1 MPISGRAILNQPD
14 DHRLAIAA
22 LEGTRPPQSPLF
34 HAPWQAR
41 IFALIV
47 EAVKA
52 GHFPWTDF
60 QTRLV
65 AALARHD
72 DAEHCGNDEHIE
84 RHYFDAWLIAA
95 EETLQA
101 LGLIAAGEVERQIE
115 TVRAEVDR
123 IRAIQQPLAF
133 IHK

>member
-1 MPISGRAILNQPD
+1 MSQLD

-22 LEGTRPPQSPLF
+22 LDRVRPQHSPLF
-34 HAPWQAR
+34 QAPWQAR

-60 QTRLV
+60 QARLV
-65 AALARHD
+65 VALARND
-72 DAEHCGNDEHIE
+72 DAELCESDEHIE
-84 RHYFDAWLIAA
+84 EHYFDAWLIAA
-95 EETLQA
+95 EETLEA

-123 IRAIQQPLAF
+123 IRSIQQPLAF

>member
-22 LEGTRPPQSPLF
+22 LEEARPLHSPLF

-47 EAVKA
+47 EAVKE

-72 DAEHCGNDEHIE
+72 DAGHCENDEHIE
-84 RHYFDAWLIAA
+84 RHYFDAWLVAA

-101 LGLIAAGEVERQIE
+101 LGLIAAGEIDRQIE

-123 IRAIQQPLAF
+123 IRSIQQPLAF
-133 IHK
+133 VHK

>member
-1 MPISGRAILNQPD
+1 MSQPD

-22 LEGTRPPQSPLF
+22 LEQARPQHSQLF
-34 HAPWQAR
+34 QAPWQAR

-47 EAVKA
+47 EAVKE

-60 QTRLV
+60 QARRV
-65 AALARHD
+65 AALARNE
-72 DAEHCGNDEHIE
+72 DADGCESDEHIE

-115 TVRAEVDR
+115 SVRAEVDR
-123 IRAIQQPLAF
+123 IRSIQQPLAF
-133 IHK
+133 IQK

>member
-1 MPISGRAILNQPD
+1 MNQPD

-22 LEGTRPPQSPLF
+22 LERARPLHSPLF

-47 EAVKA
+47 EAVKE

-72 DAEHCGNDEHIE
+72 DVEHCEKDEHIE
-84 RHYFDAWLIAA
+84 RHYFDAWLITA

-101 LGLIAAGEVERQIE
+101 LDLIAAGEVERQIE
-115 TVRAEVDR
+115 TVRAEVDK
-123 IRAIQQPLAF
+123 IRSIQQPLAF

>member
-1 MPISGRAILNQPD
+1 MNQPD

-22 LEGTRPPQSPLF
+22 LEQARPQHSQLF
-34 HAPWQAR
+34 QAPWQAR

-47 EAVKA
+47 EAVKE

-65 AALARHD
+65 AALARD
-72 DAEHCGNDEHIE
+72 DDPGHCASDAHIE

-101 LGLIAAGEVERQIE
+101 LGLIAAGDVERQIE

-123 IRAIQQPLAF
+123 IRSIQQPLAF

>member
-1 MPISGRAILNQPD
+1 MSQPD
-14 DHRLAIAA
+14 HHRLAIAA
-22 LEGTRPPQSPLF
+22 LEQARPQHSQLF
-34 HAPWQAR
+34 QAPWQAR

-47 EAVKA
+47 EAVKE

-60 QTRLV
+60 QARLV
-65 AALARHD
+65 AALARNE
-72 DAEHCGNDEHIE
+72 DADGCETDEYIE

-123 IRAIQQPLAF
+123 IRSIQQPLEPF
-133 IHK
+133 PF

>member
-1 MPISGRAILNQPD
+1 MNQLD
-14 DHRLAIAA
+14 DHRLVIAA
-22 LEGTRPPQSPLF
+22 LEQARPPQSPLF

-65 AALARHD
+65 AALARD
-72 DAEHCGNDEHIE
+72 DEAGHCENDEHIE
-84 RHYFDAWLIAA
+84 RHYFDAWLVAA

-101 LGLIAAGEVERQIE
+101 LGLIAAGEVDRQIE

-123 IRAIQQPLAF
+123 IRGIQQPLTF

>member
-1 MPISGRAILNQPD
+1 MNQPD
-14 DHRLAIAA
+14 DLRLAIAA
-22 LEGTRPPQSPLF
+22 LERARPPDSPLF

-47 EAVKA
+47 EAVKE

-60 QTRLV
+60 QARLV

-72 DAEHCGNDEHIE
+72 DTAHCEDDEHIE
-84 RHYFDAWLIAA
+84 RHYFDAWLVAA

-123 IRAIQQPLAF
+123 IRGIQQPLAF
-133 IHK
+133 VHK

>member
-1 MPISGRAILNQPD
+1 MNQLD

-22 LEGTRPPQSPLF
+22 LEQARPQNSQLF
-34 HAPWQAR
+34 QAPWQAR

-60 QTRLV
+60 QARLV
-65 AALARHD
+65 AALARND
-72 DAEHCGNDEHIE
+72 DADGCESDELIE

-101 LGLIAAGEVERQIE
+101 LGLIAAGEVDRQIE

-123 IRAIQQPLAF
+123 IRSIQQPLAF